1 MLRALFNHCAC
12 PKPCCSRVAR
22 RIQRCLWHLGCR
34 SDCAPLQAG
43 IPSRAGGKWSCVMPR
58 GPRAV
63 THTQST
69 VPSVSLKP
77 ELSLAL
83 HWVVLG
89 RCPLFSFIVY
99 APEGN
104 RFAQSSGKQHF
115 PPLLSLF
122 ISSDNCCRPGGPV
135 LSPSHPPCRCLKSHP
150 RVCACRQN
158 PRRALPAGRGNR
170 CFPARYPLTTY
181 GSA

>member
-1 MLRALFNHCAC
+1 MRAPSPAAAEWHGASSAASGTSAAGATVLLSRQASPPGPVVNGAVSC
-12 PKPCCSRVAR
+12 PVAHG
-22 RIQRCLWHLGCR
+22 LSH
-34 SDCAPLQAG
+34 
-43 IPSRAGGKWSCVMPR
+43 
-58 GPRAV
+58 
-63 THTQST
+63 THST

-104 RFAQSSGKQHF
+104 CFAQSSGKQHF